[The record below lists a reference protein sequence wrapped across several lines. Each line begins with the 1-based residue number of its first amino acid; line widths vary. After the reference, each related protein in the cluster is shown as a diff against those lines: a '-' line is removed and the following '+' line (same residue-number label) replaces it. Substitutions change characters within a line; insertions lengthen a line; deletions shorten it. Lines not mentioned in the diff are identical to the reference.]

1 MTLDKNGNAIKK
13 NDIVVAEFV
22 VEDENETDALLRTT
36 AGHPTK
42 LRLPANSLSLAGS
55 FSAPVIEGNVI
66 ANAQERAMG
75 AGQVVETGEGA
86 PMSRILDTQGAVE
99 RMREQMRAAQN
110 KSSEQET
117 ENK

>member
-55 FSAPVIEGNVI
+55 FFAPVIEGNVI
-66 ANAQERAMG
+66 ANAQERAIG

-86 PMSRILDTQGAVE
+86 PMSRILDTGAVE

>member
-75 AGQVVETGEGA
+75 AGQVVETGE
-86 PMSRILDTQGAVE
+86 VE